1 MAQDTKEPPG
11 LNFDFW
17 LTKAVEWGQA
27 GSLESQQDVCLHLP
41 KLKEFLLQV
50 HEALQHTN
58 FTAAIKR
65 FPLIGQ
71 LLGRLCWNTVVV
83 ASDESQRSLIWCLC
97 CLYSSEPQNPV
108 ERKANMWIKNL
119 LCHLFSFSEAG
130 SSEDSSLIQ
139 RLGCTPGYYYSELLN
154 NMVSSLVAELGGN
167 SLNRRNT
174 QGRIIADRVK
184 SISVLCVPLITMT
197 DVSPLLEVLLTYHD
211 YELEETLSVHFLE
224 AVNDALIQK
233 KIVLPESAVLGLWL
247 RHLPSLEKAT
257 LHLIK
262 SLLSTKGA
270 SLDEME
276 PILEDSMLPQ
286 AACHP
291 SIFGVVDDIFKNALL
306 DTDGS
311 SKVLAIIRL
320 FTRSFVQSHQKDKHK
335 IQLKSFFRHSRSSL
349 VVALLQNPSDL
360 PSVIWYQHL
369 KCITDMLKM
378 EVGDTCTKSPTCG
391 FDAWFLLVHFGH
403 WVDIAVESLFLS
415 NADSADDLLWLLAFY
430 YDPCNMC
437 HQKTQTMMEART
449 VADRLLLIFGR
460 IKLSLTD
467 LQDAVG
473 PSTASGHSGRDQLIR
488 HLLVIFL
495 MFSSGGVTIAKECIM
510 QMTQTDAAAS
520 EVSNI
525 LAQTARRLNIP
536 RLKNERTM
544 ELAHELLREI
554 QSGTNAV

>member
-17 LTKAVEWGQA
+17 MAKAVEWGQA

-50 HEALQHTN
+50 HEALKHTN

-108 ERKANMWIKNL
+108 ERKANTWIKNL

-130 SSEDSSLIQ
+130 SSEDSSFIQ
-139 RLGCTPGYYYSELLN
+139 RLGCTPGYYYLELLN

-174 QGRIIADRVK
+174 QGRIMADRVK

-211 YELEETLSVHFLE
+211 YALDETLSVHFLE
-224 AVNDALIQK
+224 AVNDAFIQK
-233 KIVLPESAVLGLWL
+233 KIVLPESAIIGLWL

-257 LHLIK
+257 LHLIE

-276 PILEDSMLPQ
+276 RIVEDSFLPQ

-306 DTDGS
+306 GTDGS
-311 SKVLAIIRL
+311 SKVLTIIRL
-320 FTRSFVQSHQKDKHK
+320 FTRSFVQSHQKNKHK
-335 IQLKSFFRHSRSSL
+335 IQLKSFFRHSQSSL

-360 PSVIWYQHL
+360 PSAIWYQHL

-378 EVGDTCTKSPTCG
+378 EVEDTDIKSPTCG

-403 WVDIAVESLFLS
+403 WVDIAAESLLLS
-415 NADSADDLLWLLAFY
+415 NTDTTDDLLWLLAFY

-437 HQKTQTMMEART
+437 HQRTQTMMEART
-449 VADRLLLIFGR
+449 VADRLLLMFGR
-460 IKLSLTD
+460 IKLSLAE

-488 HLLVIFL
+488 HLLVMFL
-495 MFSSGGVTIAKECIM
+495 MFSSGGATIAKECIT

-525 LAQTARRLNIP
+525 LAQTAHRLHIP
-536 RLKNERTM
+536 GLKNERTM
-544 ELAHELLREI
+544 ELAHKLLREI
-554 QSGTNAV
+554 HSGTKAV